1 VNDRDRAI
9 AAQAAETLRLAALSL
24 PPCATLRLTQT
35 TDAEGHLR
43 EPDIVIEYRPRT
55 GEASQAP

>member
-1 VNDRDRAI
+1 MNDRDRAI

-43 EPDIVIEYRPRT
+43 EPDIVIEYRP
-55 GEASQAP
+55 QAVESGRL